1 MRTRSAIPQA
11 HPRATSPLDGPFW
24 LVLALAGVLVALI
37 GVGIVR
43 TATRPATVE
52 APSAT
57 PDNPRAFLVDPPRDA
72 PDLALTD
79 QTGSGFSRSALIGKP
94 ALVFFGYTHCPDVC
108 PATVGILGLVATAY
122 TPGIR
127 VVFVTVDP
135 ERDTVAFLAD
145 YVRYLPAGFSALT
158 GTAAQVRATADA
170 WGVRYARV
178 EGSTPDTYSMS
189 HTADVYLLDAAGRLR
204 ARFPFGTS
212 ESAMLATVRWV
223 AGSSAPTGS
232 GDGGQAGGTPAA
244 TDVVP
249 PATVPPSPAGGTS
262 DGTLGVEVV
271 SSTVWAGGSS
281 PVIIGLSVDAVR
293 LADPGAHVTVQL
305 TSTGGASVG
314 PAVAAVAVRP
324 PGVDAISYVATL
336 AIPAP
341 GWWSLTVTADSG
353 GSTRTGRGSL
363 AALDPG
369 TTVALGGPAPR
380 ERTPTLDDVGG
391 DILRISTDPLPDPRL
406 STIST
411 VDALDTG
418 RPFVLV
424 IDSAR
429 FKVTEAC
436 GKALGLA
443 KFMVDRWPSI
453 PFIHLEP
460 YAYDV
465 VTDTATL
472 VGSLA
477 APTLVP
483 AARAWGLGGTIWG
496 AGSMPWV
503 YVVDRHGTVRAKYQ
517 GVIGSSDL
525 DVILAMLQTEG

>member
-1 MRTRSAIPQA
+1 MRTRSATAPA
-11 HPRATSPLDGPFW
+11 SPRVTSPLDRPFW
-24 LVLALAGVLVALI
+24 LVLALAGVLVALV
-37 GVGIVR
+37 GVGIIRNV
-43 TATRPATVE
+43 TRPATAA
-52 APSAT
+52 APTSS
-57 PDNPRAFLVDPPRDA
+57 PDNPRAFLVTPSREA

-79 QTGSGFSRSALIGKP
+79 QTGSAFSRSALTGKP

-122 TPGIR
+122 APGLR

-135 ERDTVAFLAD
+135 ERDTVPFLAD
-145 YVRYLPAGFSALT
+145 YVRYLPPGFSALT
-158 GTAAQVRATADA
+158 GTAPQIRATADA

-178 EGSTPDTYSMS
+178 EGTTAETYSMS

-223 AGSSAPTGS
+223 AGAADSNGAGDAQGGETPAPSAADPSETVDPSGGSTAGS
-232 GDGGQAGGTPAA
+232 G
-244 TDVVP
+244 
-249 PATVPPSPAGGTS
+249 S
-262 DGTLGVEVV
+262 LGAEVV
-271 SSTVWAGGSS
+271 TSTVWAGASS
-281 PVIIGLSVDAVR
+281 PVILGLTTTSGR
-293 LADPGAHVTVQL
+293 LTDLGARVSVQL
-305 TSTGGASVG
+305 TAVGGGAVG
-314 PAVAAVAVRP
+314 AAVTAVAVRP
-324 PGVDAISYVATL
+324 PGVDVVSYVATL

-341 GWWSLTVTADSG
+341 GWWGLAVSAYSG
-353 GSTRTGRGSL
+353 GTTWSGRGSL

-391 DILRISTDPLPDPRL
+391 DILRISTDPLPDLRL
-406 STIST
+406 SAIST
-411 VDALDTG
+411 VDALDAG

-460 YAYDV
+460 YAYEV

-517 GVIGSSDL
+517 GVIGSTDL
-525 DVILAMLQTEG
+525 DVILAMLEAEG